1 MRTLRIHPRSAIA
14 DPELARQATL
24 DLPGTVPTRRARARN
39 VVARSLVARSV
50 VARSLASLRGPAE
63 PDQVI
68 VLTLVP
74 VHARR
79 R

>member
-14 DPELARQATL
+14 DPELAREATL
-24 DLPGTVPTRRARARN
+24 DLPGIAPTRRSRARH
-39 VVARSLVARSV
+39 VVARSLVG
-50 VARSLASLRGPAE
+50 RSLVSLRRPLE

-68 VLTLVP
+68 VMTLVP

>member
-1 MRTLRIHPRSAIA
+1 MRTLRIRPRSAIA
-14 DPELARQATL
+14 DPELAREATL
-24 DLPGTVPTRRARARN
+24 ELPGTAPTRRSRAQG
-39 VVARSLVARSV
+39 V
-50 VARSLASLRGPAE
+50 VARSLASLRGPTE

-68 VLTLVP
+68 VLTLIP

>member
-14 DPELARQATL
+14 DPELAREATV
-24 DLPGTVPTRRARARN
+24 DLPDAAPTRRARVGH
-39 VVARSLVARSV
+39 VVARSLVARGLV
-50 VARSLASLRGPAE
+50 SLRRPPA
-63 PDQVI
+63 PDRVI
-68 VLTLVP
+68 VMTLVP